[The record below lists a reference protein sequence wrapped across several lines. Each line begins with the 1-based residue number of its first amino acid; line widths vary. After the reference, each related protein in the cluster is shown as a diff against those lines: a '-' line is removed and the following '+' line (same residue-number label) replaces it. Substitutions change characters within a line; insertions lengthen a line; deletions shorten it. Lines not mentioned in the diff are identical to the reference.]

1 MEQLH
6 DQAKITRD
14 LTIQEIFQLYPGKA
28 QKLAQ
33 IMTSAGLHCIGC
45 GASVFETIEEGVL
58 GHGMSE
64 EELDSLVKELND
76 EVQRTESVNDAVGI
90 TKHAAEKVKE
100 LSKKFKKEGW
110 GIKVGLMKAG
120 CSGYQ
125 YDIAFQE
132 KAGKDDV
139 AFESAGVNV
148 FVDKHDLEK
157 LNGSE
162 IDWVDGLQG
171 AGFKVNNPN
180 VHHSCGCGSSVGF

>member
-1 MEQLH
+1 MEQI
-6 DQAKITRD
+6 QASGKISKD
-14 LTIQEIFQLYPGKA
+14 LTIQEIFQIYPGKA

-64 EELDSLVKELND
+64 EKLDALLKELND
-76 EVQRTESVNDAVGI
+76 EVQRKGSFTDAVAV
-90 TKHAAEKVKE
+90 TKLAGEKVRE

-110 GIKVGLMKAG
+110 GIKIGLMKAG
-120 CSGYQ
+120 CSGFQ
-125 YDIAFQE
+125 YDIALQE

-139 AFESAGVNV
+139 AFEVEGVKV
-148 FVDKHDLEK
+148 FVDKQDLER

-180 VHHSCGCGSSVGF
+180 AHHSCGCGSSVGF